1 MAKRFDRG
9 LMAGLVLGALIA
21 ASSAPPAVARELPL
35 TLITLTSP
43 VSRGHDARV
52 AVRTAPGTQCMLL
65 FHYQAGATP
74 KNLAMP
80 KRADDKG
87 RVSWRWRVDPHA
99 VPGSWPIV
107 VHCTDEFKGS
117 VEQRRLEM
125 PFVVR

>member
-1 MAKRFDRG
+1 MSRMVCRA
-9 LMAGLVLGALIA
+9 LMSGLVLGALIA
-21 ASSAPPAVARELPL
+21 SPSAPPAAARELPL

-65 FHYQAGATP
+65 FHYKAGAAVR
-74 KNLAMP
+74 NLAMP
-80 KRADDKG
+80 KRADGKG
-87 RVSWRWRVDPHA
+87 RVSWRWRVDPKA
-99 VPGSWPIV
+99 VPGPWPIV
-107 VHCTDEFKGS
+107 VHCTDEFKGN